1 MVEIWFAVKVLSAI
15 IFAGVVIAVLAF
27 IVVSNLFDY
36 LTFTRKMK
44 WLKKHGFSKVTSAGC
59 TTLCIWKN
67 EKSGKQISEGTI
79 RNITYK
85 SLVKQMANSRLNKE
99 SKKRRNK

>member
-44 WLKKHGFSKVTSAGC
+44 WLKKHGFSKVTSA
-59 TTLCIWKN
+59 
-67 EKSGKQISEGTI
+67 I